1 MQMGRTNTVTP
12 PINRVPHN
20 VMGRANVVTPPVN
33 RAPQNVSV

>member
-12 PINRVPHN
+12 PINRAPNN
-20 VMGRANVVTPPVN
+20 VMGRANMVTPPVN